1 MAKSKLSPKIKLNKE
16 NFEPLLQERVNNE
29 ISKYVINTNEIDES
43 MRYALSN
50 PGKRVRPL
58 LSYLVG
64 DVFNLNLNKL
74 DSTASAIEIIHT
86 YSLVHDDLPCMDDDN
101 LRRGKPTLHV
111 KYSESTAVLA
121 GDAMA
126 SLAIDIILHDL
137 NLSSDLKVQLLQFL
151 MKTIGPEGMILGQ
164 IQDISFENTS
174 VTEEE
179 ILKMNEL
186 KTGALVE
193 FSMLAPVIIAGE
205 DIKQWGKIA
214 KKVGI
219 TFQLIDDLLDIQE
232 TEEKVGKAT
241 KKDKKKNKKNYP
253 ICFGVNKTRDKIKEY
268 QNEVEILLS
277 EMNLSNHPIS
287 IYINKLFARQK

>member
-16 NFEPLLQERVNNE
+16 NFESLLQERVNNE

-164 IQDISFENTS
+164 IQDITFENIS

-277 EMNLSNHPIS
+277 EMNLSDHPIS

>member
-214 KKVGI
+214 KKVGV

-277 EMNLSNHPIS
+277 EMNLSDHPIS

>member
-16 NFEPLLQERVNNE
+16 NFESLLLERVNNQ
-29 ISKYVINTNEIDES
+29 ISKYIINTNEIDES

-74 DSTASAIEIIHT
+74 DGIASAIEIIHT

-126 SLAIDIILHDL
+126 SLAIDIILCDL
-137 NLSSDLKVQLLQFL
+137 NISSDLKVQLLQFL

-164 IQDISFENTS
+164 IQDISFENKL

-193 FSMLAPVIIAGE
+193 FSMLAPVIIAEE

-232 TEEKVGKAT
+232 TEEKLGKAA

-268 QNEVEILLS
+268 QNEVEMLLS
-277 EMNLSNHPIS
+277 EMNLSDHPIS
-287 IYINKLFARQK
+287 IYINKLFARRK

>member
-1 MAKSKLSPKIKLNKE
+1 MAKSELSPKIKINKE
-16 NFEPLLQERVNNE
+16 NFESLLLERVNNQ
-29 ISKYVINTNEIDES
+29 ISKYIINTNEIDES

-58 LSYLVG
+58 LSYLIG

-74 DSTASAIEIIHT
+74 DGTASAIEIIHT

-126 SLAIDIILHDL
+126 SLAIDIILCDL

-164 IQDISFENTS
+164 IQDISFENKL

-205 DIKQWGKIA
+205 DIKQWSKIA

-232 TEEKVGKAT
+232 TEEKLGKAA

-268 QNEVEILLS
+268 QNEVEMLLS
-277 EMNLSNHPIS
+277 EMNLSDHPIS

>member
-137 NLSSDLKVQLLQFL
+137 NLSSALKVQLLQFL

-277 EMNLSNHPIS
+277 EMNLSDHPIS

>member
-1 MAKSKLSPKIKLNKE
+1 MAKSNLTSKRNLSKH
-16 NFEPLLQERVNNE
+16 NFESTLQQRVNE
-29 ISKYVINTNEIDES
+29 KISKYVINSNEIDKS
-43 MRYALSN
+43 MRYALAN

-58 LSYLVG
+58 LCYLVG
-64 DVFNLNLNKL
+64 DALNLDFKIL
-74 DSTASAIEIIHT
+74 DGTASAIEIIHT
-86 YSLVHDDLPCMDDDN
+86 YSLVHDDLPCMDNDD

-126 SLAIDIILHDL
+126 SLAIDIILQDKKL
-137 NLSSDLKVQLLQFL
+137 NSDLKVELLKLL

-164 IQDISFENTS
+164 IQDISFETTDVS
-174 VTEEE
+174 EEQ
-179 ILKMNEL
+179 IIKMNEL

-205 DIKQWGKIA
+205 DTKQWGKIA
-214 KKVGI
+214 KRVGI

-232 TEEKVGKAT
+232 TEEKLGKAA

-253 ICFGVNKTRDKIKEY
+253 ICFGVDKTRDKIKEY
-268 QNEVEILLS
+268 QNEVEMFLS
-277 EMNLSNHPIS
+277 DMNLSDHPIS